1 MTISLGKR
9 IAKYG
14 SAVTMRAK
22 VWAGVVAL
30 SLPSP
35 FLLMMISPVFPERP
49 SGVTTQRTYVR
60 NSAPSVDGWVMSV
73 RLISI
78 VVAPGLASTFA
89 SPLAADINS
98 VPFRSTF
105 VLPPPTL
112 YPIALTDLVVRLE
125 SGTVCWAC
133 PAAMLAAKDTVIKQK
148 KVLFRGIIGFSAK
161 ARDEPQ
167 TVYRDNPREKAPLS
181 SLTAVET

>member
-1 MTISLGKR
+1 MP
-9 IAKYG
+9 
-14 SAVTMRAK
+14 MR
-22 VWAGVVAL
+22 L
-30 SLPSP
+30 S
-35 FLLMMISPVFPERP
+35 
-49 SGVTTQRTYVR
+49 
-60 NSAPSVDGWVMSV
+60 
-73 RLISI
+73 SI

-98 VPFRSTF
+98 VPFKSTF

-133 PAAMLAAKDTVIKQK
+133 PAAMLAAKDTAIKQK

-167 TVYRDNPREKAPLS
+167 AVYRDNPREQAPFRGQTS
-181 SLTAVET
+181 AKVSGRCSNTFVSGNEA